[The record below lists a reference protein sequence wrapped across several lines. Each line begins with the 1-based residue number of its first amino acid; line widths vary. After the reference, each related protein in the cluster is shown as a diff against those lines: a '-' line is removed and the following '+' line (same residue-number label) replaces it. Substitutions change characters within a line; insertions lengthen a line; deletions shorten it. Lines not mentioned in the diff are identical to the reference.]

1 MINLALSIIPQIE
14 VSLGCIIAVDAAV
27 IGEAGARAG
36 ITIRQIS
43 VDQPNEIKQAGHYA
57 FWIRKLKP
65 LKIIDLVELKETIV
79 ELGKLS
85 SVKGSIEQTQS
96 IQCPPSDAAMFI
108 NELFAILVAIAI
120 CKTGGYRVTMEKHAM
135 HDLATTLRYSSFSPA
150 AISAVLQAYASK
162 Q

>member
-1 MINLALSIIPQIE
+1 MINLASSIIPQIE

-27 IGEAGARAG
+27 VEEADARSV
-36 ITIRQIS
+36 ITIRQIAI
-43 VDQPNEIKQAGHYA
+43 DQPNEIKQAGHYA

-79 ELGKLS
+79 ELQKLS
-85 SVKGSIEQTQS
+85 LVKGSIEQTQS
-96 IQCPPSDAAMFI
+96 IQCPPSDASMFI

-120 CKTGGYRVTMEKHAM
+120 CRTGGYRVTIEKQAM

-150 AISAVLQAYASK
+150 AISAILQAYASK
-162 Q
+162 L